1 MAYQM
6 RVTER
11 NAMLDLQ
18 TTAAGANSLI
28 RIYSGTPPANV
39 ATALSGN
46 TLLATLTNAA
56 ALAPAASGGV
66 LTLNAIGSDLSA
78 DANGTATFFRILQSD
93 ATTVIAQGTVGTSG
107 ADMILGTT
115 TFAIGNVVSISAA
128 TITAPGA

>member
-1 MAYQM
+1 M